1 MRRVSL
7 CGLKLKEDLKTP
19 MSRPELGW
27 PPLSWPSPCSD
38 SQGDLLLQELQD
50 LTVHLIRSKETSL
63 ELKQSSGQGLT
74 HPLVP
79 PGTLLDPLCSPCTLV
94 SAWGLPQHI

>member
-7 CGLKLKEDLKTP
+7 CGLKRKEDLKTP

-38 SQGDLLLQELQD
+38 SQGYLLLQELQD
-50 LTVHLIRSKETSL
+50 LTVHLIRAKETSL

-79 PGTLLDPLCSPCTLV
+79 PRTLLDPLYSPYALV
-94 SAWGLPQHI
+94 STWGLPQHI